1 MTSRFFR
8 RLLCQLLLLCA
19 CAQVLAA
26 DVDVQARIEASEEGY
41 KLDATYRF
49 ELNRGLEDALQRG
62 VKLFFTTEI
71 DMTRR
76 RWYWT
81 DERPVSASRTYEL
94 SFNTLT
100 RRYRV
105 TNKTTHFQQTYDTVD
120 EALAT
125 IRLPGRWLLVPRG
138 ALKVGET
145 YSVSLRMYLDR
156 SELQKPLQVNAL
168 NDADWQLSSSKK
180 TFQYRAE

>member
-1 MTSRFFR
+1 M
-8 RLLCQLLLLCA
+8 LLCA

-26 DVDVQARIEASEEGY
+26 DVELVWARIEASDEGY
-41 KLDATYRF
+41 KLDASYRF
-49 ELNRGLEDALQRG
+49 ELSRSLEDALQRG
-62 VKLFFTTEI
+62 VKLSFTTEI

-81 DERPVSASRTYEL
+81 DERPVSASRTEEL

-100 RRYRV
+100 RRYKV
-105 TNKTTHFQQTYDTVD
+105 TNKATHFQTTYDTVD

-125 IRLPGRWLLVPRG
+125 IRRPGRWLLIPRG
-138 ALKVGET
+138 GLKTGEI
-145 YSVSLRMYLDR
+145 YSVSLRMFLDR

-180 TFQYRAE
+180 TFPYKAE